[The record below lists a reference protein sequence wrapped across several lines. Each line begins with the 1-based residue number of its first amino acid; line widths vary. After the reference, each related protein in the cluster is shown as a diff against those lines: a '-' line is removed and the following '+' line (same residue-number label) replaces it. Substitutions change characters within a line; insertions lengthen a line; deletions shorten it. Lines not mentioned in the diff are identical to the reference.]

1 LTRVNADAEKT
12 DGSEAWAKQTRDF
25 MNASSVL
32 TKNDVLFEICEP
44 KGMCTIHTRAFK
56 SGAVRSYARAG
67 LVAPIIS
74 DSVKTLIQASAKGA
88 AKNCETT
95 SENNVE
101 DVKCDLEWDTAS
113 HNPQT
118 ASNGNLGEVT
128 NALSVIKALLW
139 SDAKP
144 LTSGTPSS
152 GSNSTS
158 SDNSSSTSGAAAPG
172 NTGTAGT
179 IAASATSALLI
190 AFVAALSL

>member
-1 LTRVNADAEKT
+1 
-12 DGSEAWAKQTRDF
+12 
-25 MNASSVL
+25 MNASSVF
-32 TKNDVLFEICEP
+32 TKDDVLFEICEP

-67 LVAPIIS
+67 LAAPFIS

-88 AKNCETT
+88 AENCETT
-95 SENNVE
+95 NENNVK
-101 DVKCDLEWDTAS
+101 DVKCGLEWNTERRNLHTAS
-113 HNPQT
+113 
-118 ASNGNLGEVT
+118 SGNLGEVT

-144 LTSGTPSS
+144 LTPGTPSS

-158 SDNSSSTSGAAAPG
+158 SSNSSSTPGAAAPDH
-172 NTGTAGT
+172 TGTAGT

-190 AFVAALSL
+190 AFVAALTL